1 MIVDINKLN
10 SYTAAVRFKFESNSK
25 QRKFIRQCL
34 AAGYTGCE
42 DIQRN
47 IDSTKVL
54 LMFNKCLVLVTNLGM
69 YQYMVKDYNEFLIKE
84 APKSK
89 NFADRFRVHHNTLYI
104 TKDIDNS
111 DLSLRYY
118 IHFGNR
124 PSYENKWF
132 IKDRVSKQYMEIP
145 EDFAKHVSKTMC
157 SAKEF
162 KRVLG
167 FPIKGGFKRV
177 VLEKD
182 NVV

>member
-25 QRKFIRQCL
+25 QRKFVRQCM
-34 AAGYTGCE
+34 AGGYTGCE
-42 DIQRN
+42 DIQKHIN
-47 IDSTKVL
+47 KDKL
-54 LMFNKCLVLVTNLGM
+54 LLIFNKCLILVGEIEG
-69 YQYMVKDYNEFLIKE
+69 YDYMLKDYNEFLIKE
-84 APKSK
+84 ASKSGTY
-89 NFADRFRVHHNTLYI
+89 ASRFRVHHNTLYM

-145 EDFAKHVSKTMC
+145 EEFAKHVSKNMC

-167 FPIKGGFKRV
+167 FPVKGGFKRI

-182 NVV
+182 NVI